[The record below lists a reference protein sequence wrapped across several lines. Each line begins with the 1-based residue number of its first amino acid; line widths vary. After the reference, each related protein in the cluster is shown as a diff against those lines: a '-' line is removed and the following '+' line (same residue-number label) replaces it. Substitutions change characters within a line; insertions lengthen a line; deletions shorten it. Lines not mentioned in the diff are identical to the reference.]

1 MTKKD
6 SSRFDQLFNAAR
18 KSSEPSEGK
27 TLAKSTR
34 KSKSSDPDYI
44 RTTVYLPKSLHKK
57 LKSVAIEEEQ
67 DMSSIVESLVREWLD
82 SK

>member
-18 KSSEPSEGK
+18 KAPESSEGK
-27 TLAKSTR
+27 PLAKSTR

-57 LKSVAIEEEQ
+57 LKSAAIEKEQ
-67 DMSSIVESLVREWLD
+67 DMSTIVEKLVREWLA